1 MAAVRATVEVIE
13 SEGLVERARDLG
25 ARLLEGLAKS
35 VVAHIGHLA
44 VEVRGAGLL
53 IGVELRSGEL
63 AAELLMDLLDN
74 DVLVNHSMNAHPVLR
89 LTPPATMTQ
98 AEEARLLSSFELACA
113 ALASRFPPAHASG
126 AAKRPGGRP

>member
-1 MAAVRATVEVIE
+1 
-13 SEGLVERARDLG
+13 
-25 ARLLEGLAKS
+25 
-35 VVAHIGHLA
+35 HLA

-89 LTPPATMTQ
+89 LTPPATMT
-98 AEEARLLSSFELACA
+98 AADEARLLGSFDTACQ
-113 ALASRFPPAHASG
+113 ALAGRFPAADAG
-126 AAKRPGGRP
+126 ARS